1 MSNEYSAYSK
11 NGSAFSFAPAQQG
24 TSSSD
29 IRLSSIVSSACDK
42 FFISRGMPTG
52 ADMGF
57 IYQYRLNKAKQEAEK
72 NENSKN

>member
-1 MSNEYSAYSK
+1 
-11 NGSAFSFAPAQQG
+11 
-24 TSSSD
+24 
-29 IRLSSIVSSACDK
+29 
-42 FFISRGMPTG
+42 MPTG